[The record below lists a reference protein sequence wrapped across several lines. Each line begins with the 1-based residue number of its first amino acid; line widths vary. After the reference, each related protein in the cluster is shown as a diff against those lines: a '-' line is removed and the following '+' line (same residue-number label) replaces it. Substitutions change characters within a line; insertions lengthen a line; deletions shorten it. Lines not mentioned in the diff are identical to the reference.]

1 MHTTNSDAQP
11 SAHADEVHSVFASF
25 DFSRQPAPT
34 PLDQVLHELV
44 APYLASDPGP
54 DASGCLAL
62 LPVQTGLGKTHSSLG
77 LLIEQML
84 DQVQRRLEDP
94 AAVVRRLIYIT
105 DSIDNTRHAHDK
117 LHELIDEQAID
128 CQPRFTA
135 EQRAWLKAQVLYLPS
150 QANQLESCSDELV
163 HELVE
168 QFAGADHKLL
178 AQWAEFRRLSSM
190 ARERRELAS
199 ALRDNLQERAQAIH
213 KALLQSIQRRLR
225 ERQQAGQPL
234 TSPREQVLLDQFL
247 PAERLRRG
255 EAHVLFM
262 TTSKYL
268 HGCDHALGKYQPL
281 LDLQGQLLLIDE
293 IDRQNG
299 EILKLLVRRKA
310 VDLIEVMRT
319 LHANLGV
326 HHLDNGPL
334 YRDIARRFD
343 ELAADLRAF
352 AEEWHLDC
360 AYDVENLEELRDP
373 LSLFSDRSYTHVHS
387 LRHCFSRLQHDEER
401 QKNLIQVRE
410 RNGDALLELNEDAF
424 SRFLNGADQLLQRFI
439 RLMEVAVY
447 QRQANARQNGEEEA
461 RERYLDSQRQQVIGS
476 ILSHYNLRGLIEPV
490 REALASHALSPSRQT
505 QAREQRSYHGRGF
518 KFIEVRRHSDSQD
531 TVAAQL
537 SGLRCSPS
545 GWLAE
550 LVEGGAV
557 VLGISATAEAQ
568 TVVHN
573 FDLHYLA
580 QRLGPALRRI
590 DGAQRQ
596 RLHDHYQQRRNY
608 AGRIHLETAFH
619 ATDEAWLHD
628 QLLLWRKVRN
638 PGLEL
643 ERLLGGKE
651 DSAYER
657 QQLSKLLQALQRFAA
672 SPDNR
677 YLLVLR
683 NSFRSLQ
690 SDELRAFVEDCLQR
704 WSPARPVRVFHEV
717 NAGALRADVYDQVL
731 DVLHSTL
738 DKVVVFSS
746 YNTMGT
752 GKNPDYPVGQVA
764 DRESL
769 VWVGTGEADYRA
781 ADIDAL
787 YLEKPTHLLPGDE
800 TAPDS
805 ERLIRLHCTLAL
817 QERDELSVREARR
830 WIVRLLRNDTCQLLR
845 EYYQTRDY
853 PAAVWR
859 IIEQAVGRTART
871 ACKRRRILLLADAGL
886 RELLAADDRDPR
898 LLSHE
903 YLALR
908 ERAGTPSAQQRAEL
922 HVRRC
927 QNLAVRH
934 TENARQYIRSLLKH
948 LYDGDAATIA
958 AWEELRRQVLTQP
971 VLAAA
976 PAEHALL
983 YLQLPGEPADAYACS
998 GDPERS
1004 AANMRFFSRLEG
1016 HAREVSAH
1024 AVGLPV
1030 LMGNRQVREHF
1041 IANGFACDW
1050 PASPWLIN
1058 PRVFQAIYQGAVGEQ
1073 AARAVLEARGLSW
1086 QPLPKEH
1093 YERFDALIEYRG
1105 QRALLDVKHW
1115 RGAKDTEAQELQDWT
1130 AKIHRVGAA
1139 LGVRKVVY
1147 LRVLGSAWQPVRF
1160 CDEQFRHCPPAQ
1172 STVMDWPALLDE
1184 RTGQLQE
1191 DNLIEFLTWLEA
1203 DA

>member
-1 MHTTNSDAQP
+1 MSTTSPDVQP
-11 SAHADEVHSVFASF
+11 CARADEIRTVFAGF
-25 DFSRQPAPT
+25 DFSRQPAAT
-34 PLDQVLHELV
+34 PLDQVLHELL
-44 APYLASDPGP
+44 APGLGSVPGEQ
-54 DASGCLAL
+54 AGGCLAL

-84 DQVQRRLEDP
+84 VQVQQRLADP
-94 AAVVRRLIYIT
+94 GAAVRRLIYIT
-105 DSIDNTRHAHDK
+105 DSIDNTRQSCEK
-117 LHELIDEQAID
+117 LLELIDEQRID
-128 CQPRFTA
+128 GQPRFSA
-135 EQRAWLKAQVLYLPS
+135 AQRAWLQAQVLYLPS
-150 QANQLESCSDELV
+150 QANQLELCDDERVQALI
-163 HELVE
+163 ER
-168 QFAGADHKLL
+168 FAGSERKLQ
-178 AQWAEFRRLSSM
+178 AQWAEFRRFTQL
-190 ARERRELAS
+190 ARERRELAG
-199 ALRDNLQERAQAIH
+199 ALRDNLQERAGEIH
-213 KALLQSIQRRLR
+213 KALLKAIQTCLR
-225 ERQQAGQPL
+225 ERQRRGEPLASPGEQA
-234 TSPREQVLLDQFL
+234 LLDHFL

-281 LDLQGQLLLIDE
+281 LDLQGQVLLIDE

-319 LHANLGV
+319 LYSSLGF

-343 ELAADLRAF
+343 ELAVDLHTF

-360 AYDVENLEELRDP
+360 AYDVENLEQLQAP

-387 LRHCFSRLQHDEER
+387 LQHCFSRVEHDGER
-401 QKNLIQVRE
+401 RKNLIRVLGRE
-410 RNGDALLELNEDAF
+410 GGEMLPLDEDAF
-424 SRFLNGADQLLQRFI
+424 SSFLHGADQLFQRFI

-447 QRQANARQNGEEEA
+447 LRQDNARRSAVAEG
-461 RERYLDSQRQQVIGS
+461 RERYLDSQRQQAIGS
-476 ILSHYNLRGLIEPV
+476 ILSHYTLRGLIDPV

-505 QAREQRSYHGRGF
+505 RTREQRSYHGRGF
-518 KFIEVRRHSDSQD
+518 KFIEVRRHADSQD
-531 TVAAQL
+531 TVAAQF

-580 QRLGPALRRI
+580 QRLGSALRRVN
-590 DGAQRQ
+590 AEQRQ
-596 RLHDHYQQRRNY
+596 RLQQHYQQRRDY
-608 AGRIHLETAFH
+608 AGRVHLEAAFLG
-619 ATDEAWLHD
+619 TDETWLHE
-628 QLLLWRKVRN
+628 QLLLWRRVRN
-638 PGLEL
+638 PVLEL
-643 ERLLGGKE
+643 DRLLGDEG
-651 DSAYER
+651 DGSYQR

-690 SDELRAFVEDCLQR
+690 SDELRAFIADCLQR
-704 WSPARPVRVFHEV
+704 WSPTRPVQVFHEV
-717 NAGALRADVYDQVL
+717 NAEALRAEVYDQVRA
-731 DVLHSTL
+731 VLHDSL

-746 YNTMGT
+746 YSSMGT
-752 GKNPDYPVGQVA
+752 GKNPDYRVGQPA
-764 DRESL
+764 DRDSL
-769 VWVGTGEADYRA
+769 VWVGTGEADFRA

-800 TAPDS
+800 SVPDS

-817 QERDELSVREARR
+817 QERDELSLREARQ
-830 WIVRLLRNDTCQLLR
+830 WVTQLLRNDSRQLLR
-845 EYYQTRDY
+845 DYYRTRDY

-859 IIEQAVGRTART
+859 IVEQAVGRSART
-871 ACKRRRILLLADAGL
+871 ACKRRQILLLADAGL
-886 RELLAADDRDPR
+886 RELLASDDRDPR

-908 ERAGTPSAQQRAEL
+908 ERAGTPPERQRSELQQ
-922 HVRRC
+922 RRC

-934 TENARQYIRSLLKH
+934 TENARQYIDSLLKH
-948 LYDGDAATIA
+948 LYQGDEATIA
-958 AWEELRRQVLTQP
+958 AWEALRLQVLTQP
-971 VLAAA
+971 VLASE
-976 PAEHALL
+976 PSEHALL
-983 YLQLPGEPADAYACS
+983 YLQLPGEPAEGYAFS
-998 GDPERS
+998 GDPERRI
-1004 AANMRFFSRLEG
+1004 MDLRFFTGLERP
-1016 HAREVSAH
+1016 REVSAS
-1024 AVGLPV
+1024 AAGLPV
-1030 LMGNRQVREHF
+1030 LMSNRQVREHF
-1041 IANGFACDW
+1041 IASGFACAW
-1050 PASPWLIN
+1050 PASPWLLN

-1073 AARAVLEARGLSW
+1073 AARAVLEAQGLSW
-1086 QPLPKEH
+1086 QSLPVEH

-1115 RGAKDTEAQELQDWT
+1115 RGAQHSEAPELEAWT
-1130 AKIHRVGAA
+1130 TKIRRVGAA

-1147 LRVLGSAWQPVRF
+1147 LRVLGEAAQPVRF
-1160 CDEQFRHCPPAQ
+1160 CDEQFRACPPAQ
-1172 STVMDWPALLDE
+1172 ATVMDWPALLDA
-1184 RTGQLQE
+1184 RSGQLRQ
-1191 DNLIEFLTWLEA
+1191 DNLIEFLAWLEA

>member
-1 MHTTNSDAQP
+1 MPTVNPDAQP
-11 SAHADEVHSVFASF
+11 SANTDEVRAVFASF
-25 DFSRQPAPT
+25 DFSRQPATT
-34 PLDQVLHELV
+34 PLDQVLHELL
-44 APYLASDPGP
+44 APCLGNEPGP
-54 DASGCLAL
+54 DAAGCLAL

-84 DQVQRRLEDP
+84 AQVQRRLEDP
-94 AAVVRRLIYIT
+94 SAAARRLVYIT

-117 LHELIDEQAID
+117 LRELIDAQVVD
-128 CQPRFTA
+128 GLPRFSA
-135 EQRAWLKAQVLYLPS
+135 EQRAWLKEQVLYLPS

-168 QFAGADHKLL
+168 CFAGADRKLL
-178 AQWAEFRRLSSM
+178 AQWAEFLRLSRM

-199 ALRDNLQERAQAIH
+199 ALRDSLQERAQAIH
-213 KALLQSIQRRLR
+213 KALLQAIQLRLR

-234 TSPREQVLLDQFL
+234 TSSREQTLLDHFL

-281 LDLQGQLLLIDE
+281 LELQGQLLLIDE
-293 IDRQNG
+293 IDRQSG

-343 ELAADLRAF
+343 ELAADLRTF

-360 AYDVENLEELRDP
+360 AYDVENLEELQGP

-387 LRHCFSRLQHDEER
+387 LKHAFSRLQHDEER
-401 QKNLIQVRE
+401 QKNLIQVLE
-410 RNGDALLELNEDAF
+410 RADGELLPLDEDAF
-424 SRFLNGADQLLQRFI
+424 SRFLNGADQLFQRFI

-447 QRQANARQNGEEEA
+447 QRQANARHSEAEGA

-490 REALASHALSPSRQT
+490 REALASHALSPTRQT

-518 KFIEVRRHSDSQD
+518 KFIEVRRHADSQD

-557 VLGISATAEAQ
+557 VLGLSATAEAQ

-580 QRLGPALRRI
+580 QRLGSALRRV

-596 RLHDHYQQRRNY
+596 RLHEHYQQRRDY
-608 AGRIHLETAFH
+608 ADRVRLEVAFH
-619 ATDEAWLHD
+619 SADEVWLYD
-628 QLLLWRKVRN
+628 QLLLWRRMRN

-643 ERLLGGKE
+643 DRLLGGEE
-651 DSAYER
+651 DCTYQR
-657 QQLSKLLQALQRFAA
+657 QQLSKLLLALQRFAA

-690 SDELRAFVEDCLQR
+690 NDELRAFVEDCLQR
-704 WSPARPVRVFHEV
+704 WSPARRVRVFHEV

-731 DVLHSTL
+731 EVLHHTL

-752 GKNPDYPVGQVA
+752 GKNPDYRVGQPA
-764 DRESL
+764 DRETL
-769 VWVGTGEADYRA
+769 VWVGTGEADFRA

-817 QERDELSVREARR
+817 QERDELSVREARH
-830 WIVRLLRNDTCQLLR
+830 WIRRLLRNDTRQLLGD
-845 EYYQTRDY
+845 YYQTRDY

-859 IIEQAVGRTART
+859 IVEQAVGRTART
-871 ACKRRRILLLADAGL
+871 ACKRRQILLLADAEL

-908 ERAGTPSAQQRAEL
+908 ERAGTPSTQQRAALQE
-922 HVRRC
+922 RRC
-927 QNLAVRH
+927 LNLAVRH
-934 TENARQYIRSLLKH
+934 TENSRQYIRSLLKH
-948 LYDGDAATIA
+948 LYQGDEATIA
-958 AWEELRRQVLTQP
+958 AWEGLRRQVLTQP
-971 VLAAA
+971 ALAAE
-976 PAEHALL
+976 PVEQALL
-983 YLQLPGEPADAYACS
+983 YLQLPGESAEGYAFSGNPEHAVADLC
-998 GDPERS
+998 
-1004 AANMRFFSRLEG
+1004 FFSGLKRP
-1016 HAREVSAH
+1016 REVSAR
-1024 AVGLPV
+1024 AAGLPL
-1030 LMGNRQVREHF
+1030 LMANRQVREHF
-1041 IANGFACDW
+1041 IANDFACHW
-1050 PASPWLIN
+1050 PASPWLLN
-1058 PRVFQAIYQGAVGEQ
+1058 PLVFQAIYQGAVGEQ
-1073 AARAVLEARGLSW
+1073 AARAVLEAQGLQW
-1086 QPLPKEH
+1086 QPLPAEH
-1093 YERFDALIEYRG
+1093 YERFDALVEYRG
-1105 QRALLDVKHW
+1105 QRVLLDVKHW
-1115 RGAKDTEAQELQDWT
+1115 RGAQDSEAQELEAWT
-1130 AKIHRVGAA
+1130 AKIRRVGAA
-1139 LGVRKVVY
+1139 LGVRKVIY
-1147 LRVLGSAWQPVRF
+1147 LRVLGPAGQSVRF
-1160 CDEQFRHCPPAQ
+1160 CDEQFRGCPPEQA
-1172 STVMDWPALLDE
+1172 TVMDWPALLDE
-1184 RTGQLQE
+1184 RTGQLLE

-1203 DA
+1203 NA

>member
-1 MHTTNSDAQP
+1 MPTKNPNDQP
-11 SAHADEVHSVFASF
+11 SDSVHEMRGVFAGF
-25 DFSRQPAPT
+25 DFSRQPALT
-34 PLDQVLHELV
+34 PLDQVLCELLTPGLDSE
-44 APYLASDPGP
+44 AGP
-54 DASGCLAL
+54 DVASCLAL

-84 DQVQRRLEDP
+84 VQVQRHLADP
-94 AAVVRRLIYIT
+94 SAAARRLVYIT
-105 DSIDNTRHAHDK
+105 DSIDNTLHAHDK
-117 LHELIDEQAID
+117 LCELIDAQTID
-128 CQPRFTA
+128 GQPRFST

-150 QANQLESCSDELV
+150 QANQLESCSDALV
-163 HELVE
+163 HALVE
-168 QFAGADHKLL
+168 RFAGADRKLL
-178 AQWAEFRRLSSM
+178 AQWAEFRRLSRM
-190 ARERRELAS
+190 AKERRELAS
-199 ALRDNLQERAQAIH
+199 ALRDALQERALAIH
-213 KALLQSIQRRLR
+213 KTLLKEIQTCLR
-225 ERQQAGQPL
+225 ERQRRGEPL
-234 TSPREQVLLDQFL
+234 TSSKEQALLDQFL

-281 LDLQGQLLLIDE
+281 LDLPGQLLLIDE

-310 VDLIEVMRT
+310 LDLIEVMRT

-343 ELAADLRAF
+343 ELAADLREF
-352 AEEWHLDC
+352 AETWHLDC
-360 AYDVENLEELRDP
+360 AYDVENLEQLQGP

-387 LRHCFSRLQHDEER
+387 LQHCFSLLQHDEER
-401 QKNLIQVRE
+401 QKNLIQVLE
-410 RNGDALLELNEDAF
+410 RADGERLPLDEDAF
-424 SRFLNGADQLLQRFI
+424 SRFLNGADQLFQRFI
-439 RLMEVAVY
+439 RLMEAAVY
-447 QRQANARQNGEEEA
+447 QRQANARHSEAEGA

-490 REALASHALSPSRQT
+490 REALASHALSPVRQT

-518 KFIEVRRHSDSQD
+518 KFIEVRRHADSQD

-580 QRLGPALRRI
+580 QRLGSALRRVN
-590 DGAQRQ
+590 GTQRQ
-596 RLHDHYQQRRNY
+596 RLHEYYQQWRDY
-608 AGRIHLETAFH
+608 AERVRLEVAFH
-619 ATDEAWLHD
+619 AADELWLYD
-628 QLLLWRKVRN
+628 QLLLWRRVRN
-638 PGLEL
+638 PALEL
-643 ERLLGGKE
+643 ERLLGGE
-651 DSAYER
+651 DDCAYQG

-690 SDELRAFVEDCLQR
+690 NDALRAFIEDCLQR
-704 WSPARPVRVFHEV
+704 WSPERPVRVFHEV
-717 NAGALRADVYDQVL
+717 NAGALRADIYDQVL
-731 DVLHSTL
+731 EALHNTL

-752 GKNPDYPVGQVA
+752 GKNPDYQVGQPA

-769 VWVGTGEADYRA
+769 VWVGMGEADFCK

-817 QERDELSVREARR
+817 QERDALSIREARH
-830 WIVRLLRNDTCQLLR
+830 WIRRLLRNDTRQLLGD
-845 EYYQTRDY
+845 YYQTRDY

-859 IIEQAVGRTART
+859 IIEQAVGRSART
-871 ACKRRRILLLADAGL
+871 ACKRRQILLLADAAL
-886 RELLAADDRDPR
+886 RELLAADERDPR

-908 ERAGTPSAQQRAEL
+908 EQAGRTSAQPRAEL
-922 HVRRC
+922 QARRC

-934 TENARQYIRSLLKH
+934 TENAHQYIRSLLKH
-948 LYDGDAATIA
+948 LYQGNEAIMA
-958 AWEELRRQVLTQP
+958 AWEGLRRQVLTQP
-971 VLAAA
+971 ALAAE
-976 PAEHALL
+976 PLEQALL
-983 YLQLPGEPADAYACS
+983 YLQLPGESADSYMFS
-998 GDPERS
+998 GDPEH
-1004 AANMRFFSRLEG
+1004 ATANMRFFSSLKRP
-1016 HAREVSAH
+1016 REVSAR
-1024 AVGLPV
+1024 AAGLPV
-1030 LMGNRQVREHF
+1030 LMANRHVREHF

-1050 PASPWLIN
+1050 PASAWLLN
-1058 PRVFQAIYQGAVGEQ
+1058 PLVFQAIYQGAVGEQ
-1073 AARAVLEARGLSW
+1073 AARAVLEAQGLVW
-1086 QPLPKEH
+1086 QALPVEH

-1115 RGAKDTEAQELQDWT
+1115 RGAQDSEAQELAAWT
-1130 AKIHRVGAA
+1130 AKIRRVGAA
-1139 LGVRKVVY
+1139 LGVRKVIY
-1147 LRVLGSAWQPVRF
+1147 LRVLGPAGQPVRF
-1160 CDEQFRHCPPAQ
+1160 CNEQFRSCPPAQ
-1172 STVMDWPALLDE
+1172 ATVLDWPALLDE
-1184 RTGQLQE
+1184 RTGQLLE